1 MAVARMRRHEDLGV
15 LGEPSDEGVGAV
27 QSDVRM
33 QEEDRAA
40 FAAADE
46 LDVCAVDVHHV
57 NPP

>member
-1 MAVARMRRHEDLGV
+1 MRRHEDLGV

-46 LDVCAVDVHHV
+46 LDVCAVDIHHV